1 MRMQWRFSLLVPGLT
16 IAVATGLAAQRPP
29 QRVVA
34 RVAAA
39 DTGVVVN
46 AVALPPR
53 AAIAFRPFPRTDS
66 ARRAITLDTTITLP
80 NGRTVTRRAFFDSA
94 DALERR
100 FNAIGYSLRSSSDT
114 LLSGLATSPALLAQQ
129 RARIQNIGG
138 GKFAPLGRAEM
149 IERRTMQPQLRSAE
163 RSVIALSIPASR
175 LPGVVALG
183 AWKAMPATKQWG
195 DAFDFGQS
203 STVRARLAYSGKIV
217 GDTMA
222 TSLAASGT
230 LDGWLLGGHK
240 TLLQVTS
247 SASAPV
253 NSANGHAAFDVSAL
267 GKSVYSK
274 TATTSTFAIADTFS
288 VPLDYHVDGH
298 WAIGPIP
305 ISLTLGT
312 RGDASVSYE
321 LSASPGAVLGGVTPA
336 VDLQGYG
343 DADIDLWLASAG
355 AGVELTFINSS
366 LPITG
371 QIAIVNNPRVG
382 LLGLKREFHADLA
395 LDALSGDI
403 DVHAKVYYPCWTGI
417 CSKKYKKTIIDW
429 AGFSVNKN
437 LITFQDFWSFR
448 ATPVIAVSNP

>member
-1 MRMQWRFSLLVPGLT
+1 MRIQWRSSLLIPGLT
-16 IAVATGLAAQRPP
+16 IAMAAELAAQRAP

-34 RVAAA
+34 RVTAA
-39 DTGVVVN
+39 DTGLAIN
-46 AVALPPR
+46 AAALPPR
-53 AAIAFRPFPRTDS
+53 AAIAFRAFPRIDN
-66 ARRAITLDTTITLP
+66 AGRALNLDTTITLP
-80 NGRTVTRRAFFDSA
+80 NGRTITRRAFFDSA

-100 FNAIGYSLRSSSDT
+100 FNAIGYSLRSPSDT
-114 LLSGLATSPALLAQQ
+114 LLSGLATSPALLTQQ

-138 GKFAPLGRAEM
+138 GKFAPLGRAEL
-149 IERRTMQPQLRSAE
+149 IERRSIQPRLQTAD
-163 RSVIALSIPASR
+163 RSVIALSLPASK
-175 LPGVVALG
+175 LPGILPVG
-183 AWKAMPATKQWG
+183 AWKTMPATKQWG
-195 DAFDFGQS
+195 DAFDFGS
-203 STVRARLAYSGKIV
+203 SGTVRARLAYSGKIV

-253 NSANGHAAFDVSAL
+253 NNANGHAAFDVSAL

-343 DADIDLWLASAG
+343 DADIDILLASAG
-355 AGVELTFINSS
+355 VGIELTFIKSS

-371 QIAIVNNPRVG
+371 QIAIVNNPKVA
-382 LLGLKREFHADLA
+382 LFGLKREFHADLD
-395 LDALSGDI
+395 LDALSGNI
-403 DVHAKVYYPCWTGI
+403 NLHAKVYYPCFGI
-417 CSKKYKKTIIDW
+417 CSKKYKKTIFDW
-429 AGFSVNKN
+429 DGFSVNKN

-448 ATPVIAVSNP
+448 AAPVIAVSNP